1 MSAIASI
8 ILAQAAELAV
18 PFVKKLLAEKIG
30 GAGGDLA
37 GQVID
42 VVAEKLGAPA
52 ESIPEIVR
60 QEPERLEE
68 AILAAEP
75 DTAELYLA
83 YVESQRLAN
92 QLQLAEMAKEQTW
105 SWAWRP
111 AWMWFLGFLWLWR
124 IVVVP
129 ATDAA
134 IGSAMAAAIDI
145 ATLAWLTTLFA
156 GFYMGGHTIKA
167 GLKSWLERK

>member
-1 MSAIASI
+1 MSAIATI

-52 ESIPEIVR
+52 ENIPEIAR

-129 ATDAA
+129 ATDAS

-145 ATLAWLTTLFA
+145 TTLAWLTTLFA
-156 GFYMGGHTIKA
+156 GFYMGGHTFKA